1 MVRLLIKVVVDISD
15 DSVHI
20 KFCTLK
26 VKRFWNTFLNP
37 AILAIET
44 FFLEYCAC
52 LRSDAFSYIYSNL
65 KLNVDYFCNHFKIVN
80 QHYLQKISKTF
91 HK

>member
-15 DSVHI
+15 DIIHI

-37 AILAIET
+37 AVLAIET

-52 LRSDAFSYIYSNL
+52 L
-65 KLNVDYFCNHFKIVN
+65 KLNVDYFYNHFKIVN
-80 QHYLQKISKTF
+80 QHYLEKISKIF